1 MIPIIKID
9 GKELPLLIH
18 GTSPFIGAAQFG
30 TRAEEYYKRFYQNPS
45 LIAQFFVYFS
55 SKCYPC
61 IHLTAHPPIIEAME
75 MASEVSTL
83 NAIATVENEMD
94 LELLARFDPLI
105 VFLHASITDRGNV
118 GRIKEFA
125 KTCMDMGY
133 IPAIATHN
141 PGETLPL
148 VDQIEEVRACMV
160 PINPLGLLMYPSFDS
175 ALIAIE
181 NARKKGKYIFGMKTL
196 AGGRINPYK
205 GFPFALNYAH
215 AIVVG
220 FTELGEIDEACS
232 LIQKIVEEDIL
243 I

>member
-1 MIPIIKID
+1 MIPIIKIE
-9 GKELPLLIH
+9 GKELPILIH
-18 GTSPFIGAAQFG
+18 GTSPFVGAAQFG
-30 TRAEEYYKRFYQNPS
+30 TRAEKYHKRFYQNPS

-61 IHLTAHPPIIEAME
+61 VHITADPPIVEAME
-75 MASEVSTL
+75 IASEVASI
-83 NAIATVENEMD
+83 NAIATVENEID
-94 LELLARFDPLI
+94 LELIARFDPLI
-105 VFLHASITDRGNV
+105 VFLHASVTDRADVN
-118 GRIKEFA
+118 RIKDFA
-125 KTCMDMGY
+125 KACNDLSY

-148 VDQIEEVRACMV
+148 IDEIEEVRAYMV
-160 PINPLGLLMYPSFDS
+160 PINPLGLLMSPSFDS

-181 NARKKGKYIFGMKTL
+181 NARKRDKYIFGMKTL

-220 FTELGEIDEACS
+220 FTELEEIDEACS
-232 LIQKIVEEDIL
+232 LIQKIVEEDIY
-243 I
+243 